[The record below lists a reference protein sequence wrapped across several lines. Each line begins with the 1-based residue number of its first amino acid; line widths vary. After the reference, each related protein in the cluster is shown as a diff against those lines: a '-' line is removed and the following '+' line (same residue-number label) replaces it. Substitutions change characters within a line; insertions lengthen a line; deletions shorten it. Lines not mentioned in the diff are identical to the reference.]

1 MGAGIAT
8 ILTYILRENEKLAS
22 STCIAFGPGTAL
34 RSIVYFEQHK
44 LRKAITFRFANS
56 IFYTLLACYHTTM
69 SCKAISSSLS
79 SAYPYLILAG
89 LCHMRSK

>member
-34 RSIVYFEQHK
+34 RSIVLFKGSWQQYYLQQ
-44 LRKAITFRFANS
+44 LIICIS
-56 IFYTLLACYHTTM
+56 IFNIGWPM
-69 SCKAISSSLS
+69 
-79 SAYPYLILAG
+79 PYAL
-89 LCHMRSK
+89 